1 VQDVRNLPA
10 WRTAATIAAAFA
22 IAMLIGGSEAVAQ
35 SSYPERPIKVITN
48 AAGSLPDIAAR
59 IILLEMEKRLG
70 KPFVIE
76 NIGGAAGSVAA
87 ERAARAPADGYT
99 LFITGD
105 AALTTNVATM
115 EKLNYD
121 PVRDFAPISLLIDS
135 VNILAVHPSF
145 PAKSVAELV
154 EAAKKEPGKLTFAST
169 GIGTSQHLG
178 GELLKKMAG
187 IDISHVT
194 YRALAQ
200 SIPDLL
206 GGRITMQFGNISGF
220 LSHVKEGRL
229 RGLAVSSLTRAPQL
243 PGVPTMDELG
253 YKGFE
258 ATAWVGLSAPA
269 GTPQPIVQRLEDLA
283 IAALK
288 QPDVR
293 QKLLDVGFI
302 ILAKNGKDFGEQI
315 KAEIVS
321 KGRLIREAT
330 KPN

>member
-1 VQDVRNLPA
+1 
-10 WRTAATIAAAFA
+10 
-22 IAMLIGGSEAVAQ
+22 
-35 SSYPERPIKVITN
+35 
-48 AAGSLPDIAAR
+48 
-59 IILLEMEKRLG
+59 
-70 KPFVIE
+70 
-76 NIGGAAGSVAA
+76 VAA

-99 LFITGD
+99 LLITGD
-105 AALTTNVATM
+105 AALTTNVTTM

-121 PVRDFAPISLLIDS
+121 PVKDFVPISLLIDS

-145 PAKSVAELV
+145 PANSVAELV
-154 EAAKKEPGKLTFAST
+154 EAAKKDPGKLTFAST
-169 GIGTSQHLG
+169 GLGTSQHLG
-178 GELLKKMAG
+178 GELFKKMAS

-194 YRALAQ
+194 YRALTQ

-206 GGRITMQFGNISGF
+206 GGRITMQFGNISSF

-243 PGVPTMDELG
+243 PDVPTMDELG

-258 ATAWVGLSAPA
+258 ATAWVGLAAPA
-269 GTPQPIVQRLEDLA
+269 GTPQPIVQKLEELA
-283 IAALK
+283 IAAFN

-302 ILAKNGKDFGEQI
+302 ILAKSGKDFGEQI

-321 KGRLIREAT
+321 KGRLIREAA